1 MPELMTA
8 ASLYQFGRCYERER
22 ICNMLRARM
31 DQLPPDCT
39 AWQEANNLYTI
50 LNTDGTE
57 PNPA

>member
-1 MPELMTA
+1 MTA